1 MPFVDNKFIRTVG
14 DAIKDMRECSDMT
27 QAELAQKVGLAT
39 ITIRQYE
46 NGSREPR
53 FKTLQHI
60 ADALE
65 CDISDLIPSPNE
77 NPEYFKSVSDKLNA
91 QQIQNVISFDLANS
105 KEHQQ
110 LKILETLFK
119 MLNDLGKQTAI
130 WRINELTQIP
140 KYRSESDEHALSES
154 DEHALSESDEDALY
168 IIHEIPEPESE
179 KKT

>member
-1 MPFVDNKFIRTVG
+1 MPFRDGKYIRTVG
-14 DAIKDMRECSDMT
+14 DAIKEVREYCDMT

-39 ITIRQYE
+39 ITVRQYE

-53 FKTLQHI
+53 FKTLQLL

-77 NPEYFKSVSDKLNA
+77 NPEYFKSVSDKLSS
-91 QQIQNVISFDLANS
+91 QQIENVVSFDLTSS
-105 KEHQQ
+105 KEYQQ
-110 LKILETLFK
+110 LKIIETSFK

-140 KYRSESDEHALSES
+140 KYRIESNEQAPDRICEA
-154 DEHALSESDEDALY
+154 
-168 IIHEIPEPESE
+168 PESNS
-179 KKT
+179 KQST

>member
-1 MPFVDNKFIRTVG
+1 MPFVDSKFIRTVG

-53 FKTLQHI
+53 FKTLQNI

-105 KEHQQ
+105 KERQQ

-140 KYRSESDEHALSES
+140 KYRNESDEHAPSEG
-154 DEHALSESDEDALY
+154 DEHALY
-168 IIHEIPEPESE
+168 TIHEITEPESE